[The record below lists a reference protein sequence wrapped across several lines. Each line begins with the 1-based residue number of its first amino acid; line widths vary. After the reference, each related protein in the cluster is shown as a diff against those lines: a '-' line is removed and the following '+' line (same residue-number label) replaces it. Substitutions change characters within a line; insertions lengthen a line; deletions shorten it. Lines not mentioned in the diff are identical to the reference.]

1 MNIVQFVTTSALVG
15 LGTFVALYIVS
26 LLILAL
32 SPLPPVSVMV
42 RQERMVVKWSTVAGV
57 LVALSWLAWGT
68 P

>member
-1 MNIVQFVTTSALVG
+1 MDIVQFVAMSALVG
-15 LGTFVALYIVS
+15 FGTFVALYIVS

-42 RQERMVVKWSTVAGV
+42 QKKRTVVKWSTVAGV
-57 LVALSWLAWGT
+57 LAGLSWLAWGT

>member
-1 MNIVQFVTTSALVG
+1 MDIVQFVATSALVG
-15 LGTFVALYIVS
+15 FGTFVAVYIVS

-42 RQERMVVKWSTVAGV
+42 RQKRMVVKWSTVAGV
-57 LVALSWLAWGT
+57 LAGLSWLAWGT